1 MKKFV
6 AIGVSLLLALA
17 VVAYVSLGGRP
28 TGPGDPSVVVPAEER
43 ETSGDLPE
51 AEAPGAE
58 QRRVTQDALRDS
70 RKMGAVTSF
79 WLEDGDIGYLV
90 VDSIVQ
96 DRDPHSAIA
105 LLQAHRDLTGAD
117 ELLELEIRRV
127 RKSPGGM
134 TVSFQQLIEGKPV
147 AGNGY
152 LRVDS
157 GGAVMTVR
165 GKLIDPQGV
174 RADSVVILQ
183 AEAEEVARE
192 EIDGYAATLPVIPE
206 LREQPLSIEILPAEL
221 RQVLDSNNELRAA
234 WRFPVR
240 IRGQKV
246 DSVEVLVSAETGE
259 MIAITSLMIPQPSA
273 SNQLY

>member
-17 VVAYVSLGGRP
+17 VVAYVSLGNRP
-28 TGPGDPSVVVPAEER
+28 TEPGDPSAVVPAVER
-43 ETSGDLPE
+43 ETSRDLPE
-51 AEAPGAE
+51 AKAPGAE
-58 QRRVTQDALRDS
+58 QGRVTQDALRDS
-70 RKMGAVTSF
+70 RKVGAVTSF

-96 DRDPHSAIA
+96 DRDPDSAIA

-134 TVSFQQLIEGKPV
+134 TVSFEQLIKGKPV

-157 GGAVMTVR
+157 SGAVMTAR

-174 RADSVVILQ
+174 RAENVVISQ

-192 EIDGYAATLPVIPE
+192 KIDGYAATLPVIPE
-206 LREQPLSIEILPAEL
+206 LLERPLSIEVLPAEL

-259 MIAITSLMIPQPSA
+259 MIGITSLMVDLAQYC
-273 SNQLY
+273 Q